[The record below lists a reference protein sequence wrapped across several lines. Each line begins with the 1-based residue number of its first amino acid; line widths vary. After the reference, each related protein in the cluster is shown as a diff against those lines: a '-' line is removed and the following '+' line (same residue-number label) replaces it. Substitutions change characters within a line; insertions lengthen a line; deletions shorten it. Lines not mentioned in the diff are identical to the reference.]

1 MNKNDFFQIIKNNA
15 ALAEKMLEKKLDIIK
30 QDSHYAMFSTLEDS
44 MRYSLMAGGKRL
56 RPCLVIEFAK
66 LFGATAESA
75 LDYACSLEMIHT
87 ASLIHDDMPCM
98 DNDELR
104 RGKPTNHV
112 AFGEACALLAGDSLI
127 LFAFETLASEHL
139 SDTLNVKA
147 LNVISKLS
155 GPCGMCGGQQID
167 LENESKKIDI
177 KTLETLHEKKTGAL
191 IRAACALGC
200 IAAGKYE
207 GTQEYEDG
215 QKYASAIGLAFQI
228 ADDILD
234 VIGDEA
240 KLGKKIG
247 SDERD
252 QKNTYVSLLGLD
264 KAKELAMQLVCQAK
278 NIISAYP
285 NSEFLCALADYVVS
299 RDN

>member
-1 MNKNDFFQIIKNNA
+1 MNKTDFFETIKSNA
-15 ALAEKMLEKKLDIIK
+15 AIAEKKLEQKLDIIK
-30 QDSHYAMFSTLEDS
+30 ADSYYKMFSTLQDS

-66 LFGATAESA
+66 LFGADAESA

-104 RGKPTNHV
+104 RGKPTNHI

-127 LFAFETLASEHL
+127 LFAFETLASKHL
-139 SDTLNVKA
+139 SDTQNVKA

-167 LENESKKIDI
+167 LENENKKIDLE
-177 KTLETLHEKKTGAL
+177 TLKTLHEKKTGAL
-191 IRAACALGC
+191 IRAACSLGC

-207 GTQEYEDG
+207 GTAEYDDA

-234 VIGDEA
+234 VVGDEA
-240 KLGKKIG
+240 KLGKKTG
-247 SDERD
+247 SDERE

-264 KAKELAMQLVCQAK
+264 MAKKLAAELSEQAK
-278 NIISAYP
+278 NVISAYP
-285 NSEFLCALADYVVS
+285 GSEFLCSLADYVIS